1 MSRIPC
7 DLHEVGGSH
16 GLCRCDTRRQVV
28 QPLGAWRM
36 ALPRRPRGTSCHTCR
51 SRWRP
56 RRRQTAEKQFE
67 QCCSWQAAPYQVE
80 VSRWV
85 LPTRMIATRVSR
97 LALLRLGRAP
107 FHPCNERA
115 ADKSTR
121 IGVRNRSATC
131 VNAEAKAPLPCP
143 SSSLLKA
150 GPSMALPRV
159 RKRERGNRD
168 RREHPPLTL
177 ALFLAPQSRAI
188 HGPSPHP
195 DGEREKSKRP
205 GSFPPG
211 LAFVPR
217 RAISPSW
224 PWSAADPAARSPDRS
239 PRA

>member
-1 MSRIPC
+1 PC
-7 DLHEVGGSH
+7 DLHEAGGSH

-28 QPLGAWRM
+28 QSPEAWQV
-36 ALPRRPRGTSCHTCR
+36 APPRRPRGTSCHACR

-67 QCCSWQAAPYQVE
+67 QCCSWQAAPYQLE

-131 VNAEAKAPLPCP
+131 VSAEAKAPLPCP
-143 SSSLLKA
+143 SSSPLKA
-150 GPSMALPRV
+150 GPSMALPRIPEGRGRNAKG
-159 RKRERGNRD
+159 RK
-168 RREHPPLTL
+168 
-177 ALFLAPQSRAI
+177 AK
-188 HGPSPHP
+188 GPAVS
-195 DGEREKSKRP
+195 
-205 GSFPPG
+205 
-211 LAFVPR
+211 R
-217 RAISPSW
+217 RAFRLQRVASYQPFLVFVS
-224 PWSAADPAARSPDRS
+224 S
-239 PRA
+239 

>member
-56 RRRQTAEKQFE
+56 RRRQTAAERFGW
-67 QCCSWQAAPYQVE
+67 CCSWQVVPYQVE
-80 VSRWV
+80 VSRLE
-85 LPTRMIATRVSR
+85 LPARMIATRVSR

-131 VNAEAKAPLPCP
+131 VSAEAKAPLPCP

-150 GPSMALPRV
+150 GPSMALLRIPEGGGRKAEGRKAKGPAVSRRAFRLQRV
-159 RKRERGNRD
+159 ASYQ
-168 RREHPPLTL
+168 PFL
-177 ALFLAPQSRAI
+177 ALVS
-188 HGPSPHP
+188 S
-195 DGEREKSKRP
+195 
-205 GSFPPG
+205 
-211 LAFVPR
+211 
-217 RAISPSW
+217 
-224 PWSAADPAARSPDRS
+224 
-239 PRA
+239 